1 METPRT
7 FLLPSAHGI
16 RDHARVLF
24 RDLARDR
31 GLYLLL
37 LPGLALILLFC
48 YVPMYGVSIAFQ
60 EFSIFKG
67 FQDSPWVGLLQ
78 FERLFRTPSFPYVI
92 RNTLL
97 ISLYKLLFG
106 FPAPIVLAL
115 LLNEMR
121 STFYKRFTQ
130 TILYLPYFISWVI
143 MAGLIQTFLSPSNGV
158 INDLIRMTGGEPVNF
173 LIEKGMFRSIL
184 VITDIYKNVGW
195 GTIIYLA
202 ALSGVP
208 LGLYEAAM
216 LDGASKWRQAWHIT
230 LPSIRNVVVIMLIL
244 SLGNIL
250 NAGFDQ
256 VFLLYNPP
264 VYEVADIIDTFVYRK
279 GIVETRYSLV
289 TAAGL
294 FKSLISLL
302 LIVGANKLAHWI
314 GDEGVW

>member
-1 METPRT
+1 
-7 FLLPSAHGI
+7 
-16 RDHARVLF
+16 
-24 RDLARDR
+24 
-31 GLYLLL
+31 
-37 LPGLALILLFC
+37 
-48 YVPMYGVSIAFQ
+48 
-60 EFSIFKG
+60 
-67 FQDSPWVGLLQ
+67 
-78 FERLFRTPSFPYVI
+78 
-92 RNTLL
+92 LL

-208 LGLYEAAM
+208 LDLYEAAM

>member
-1 METPRT
+1 M
-7 FLLPSAHGI
+7 
-16 RDHARVLF
+16 
-24 RDLARDR
+24 
-31 GLYLLL
+31 
-37 LPGLALILLFC
+37 LPGLSLILLFC

-67 FQDSPWVGLLQ
+67 FADSPWVGLLQ
-78 FERLFRTPSFPYVI
+78 FERLFRTPNFPTVI
-92 RNTLL
+92 RNTIL
-97 ISLYKLLFG
+97 ISLYKLAFG
-106 FPAPIVLAL
+106 FPAPIALAL

-121 STFYKRFTQ
+121 SAAYKRFTQ
-130 TILYLPYFISWVI
+130 TVLYLPYFISWVI

-158 INDLIRMTGGEPVNF
+158 VNDLIRMAGGDPINF
-173 LIEKGMFRSIL
+173 LIDRGWFRTIL
-184 VITDIYKNVGW
+184 VVSDIYKHAGW

-208 LGLYEAAM
+208 LDLYEAAM

-230 LPSIRNVVVIMLIL
+230 LPSIRNVIVIMLIL

-264 VYEVADIIDTFVYRK
+264 VYEVGDIIDTFVYRK
-279 GIVETRYSLV
+279 GIVETRYSMV

-302 LIVGANKLAHWI
+302 LIVGANKLAHWM
-314 GDEGVW
+314 GDDGVW